1 MEQLQQAVAALP
13 SRYQP
18 IFRHEEYPLM
28 ETASYEDCLEKIKKV
43 YIALRET
50 LGRPV
55 RVLELGCAQGYNSL
69 TVASWGAEVTGID
82 DSSENIA
89 VCRLLAKEHEDYRIS
104 FRQEKTEN
112 FASFVQSEDFDLA
125 LGLNVLH
132 VFTAENAKDVVQG
145 LLGVLAARVP
155 AGIFEIPLLEE
166 PFPWAEGLPADY
178 KEMLKDYRV
187 VKTLMYQESPLS
199 EHERPICFLSNS
211 YLYFSTLGLMRLD
224 SSEELETQETPG
236 RRQFSSEDKL
246 VEYMDTRS
254 ILGNTAEKNKREIHN
269 GIEFLSDMG
278 GRNGFP
284 RIFALEENVDET
296 WVVREKLQ
304 GRPLTE
310 VLDAGDSYDPWDV
323 IRQTIRSMMLL
334 DESGFCYR
342 NFGVCDVFYEAVER
356 KVYLTG
362 YGDIERRGENLS
374 QGKAVMSFISF
385 MCHVLDRNAQ
395 EKAPYGTKTLT
406 YLKQYLSDRQYAE
419 LSKLRGADIC
429 FRKIR
434 DILFRSKGS
443 DRPYEYN
450 LRDLELLSL
459 CDMEVETRKDW
470 EALKPELIDRIN
482 TLLEYRSDS
491 ADHINNLS
499 RMVAEQQERI
509 QKLEERL
516 KKNKR

>member
-18 IFRHEEYPLM
+18 IFQHEEYPLM
-28 ETASYEDCLEKIKKV
+28 DESSYEGCLDKIRKV

-50 LGRPV
+50 LGRPL

-82 DSSENIA
+82 ALAENIA

-104 FRQEKTEN
+104 FRQEKPEN
-112 FASFVQSEDFDLA
+112 FASYVQSEEFDLA

-132 VFTAENAKDVVQG
+132 VFTAENAKDIVQG

-155 AGIFEIPLLEE
+155 AGIFEIPLKGE
-166 PFPWAEGLPADY
+166 PFPWAENLSADY
-178 KEMLKDYRV
+178 KEMLKDFRV

-199 EHERPICFLSNS
+199 EQERPICFLSNS
-211 YLYFSTLGLMRLD
+211 YLYFSTLGMLRLD
-224 SSEELETQETPG
+224 PAEGTAEQTGVG
-236 RRQFSSEDKL
+236 RRQFSSEDKI
-246 VEYMDTRS
+246 VEYIDTRS
-254 ILGNTAEKNKREIHN
+254 VLGDIAEENKKEIHN
-269 GIEFLSDMG
+269 GIGFLSDMG

-304 GRPLTE
+304 GSPLGE
-310 VLDAGDSYDPWDV
+310 KLGAGDCDPWDV
-323 IRQTIRSMMLL
+323 IRQTIRGMMLL

-342 NFGVCDVFYEAVER
+342 EFGVWDVFYEEVEQ

-362 YGDIERRGENLS
+362 YGDIERKEEDGSN
-374 QGKAVMSFISF
+374 QGKAVMSFLSF
-385 MCHVLDRNAQ
+385 MCHVLDRGD
-395 EKAPYGTKTLT
+395 EGKSLHSLKLLT
-406 YLKQYLSDRQYAE
+406 HLKRHLSDRQYAE
-419 LSKLRGADIC
+419 LTKLRGNDIC
-429 FRKIR
+429 FRKLR

-450 LRDLELLSL
+450 LRDLELMRLF
-459 CDMEVETRKDW
+459 DMEIETRRDW
-470 EALKPELIDRIN
+470 NVLKPALIDRIN
-482 TLLEYRSDS
+482 TLLEYRKHS
-491 ADHINNLS
+491 ADHINRLS
-499 RMVAEQQERI
+499 RMVADQQERI
-509 QKLEERL
+509 RQLEERL
-516 KKNKR
+516 KNE